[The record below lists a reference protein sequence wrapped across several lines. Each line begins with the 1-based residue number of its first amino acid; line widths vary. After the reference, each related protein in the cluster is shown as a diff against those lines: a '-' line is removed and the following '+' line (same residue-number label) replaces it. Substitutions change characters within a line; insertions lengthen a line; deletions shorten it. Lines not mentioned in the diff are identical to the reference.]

1 MASIR
6 RPHSPARAQHLLRH
20 NHPFSTASPPSSPL
34 RHASSASS
42 SAAAPSSSS
51 SSPRK
56 PPGHPHPFLFFT
68 RRPLPRFAAFFLLGS
83 FIGLLHLLS
92 HLPLHHGLPAHPSS
106 SPHPT
111 HLHHHL
117 HPMTQQQQQYL
128 ADDAATAAGGGEEG
142 DASDKLLII
151 ITPTRARASQA
162 YYLSRMGQ
170 TLRLVRPPVLWVV
183 VEAGRPTPEAA
194 LALRRTAVM
203 HRYVGCCDALN
214 ASASAAADFR
224 PHQLN
229 AGLEVVENHRLDG
242 VVYFADEEG
251 VYSLPLFDRLR
262 HIRRF
267 GTWPVPTISEG
278 GHDVVLEGPV
288 CKQSQVVGWHTS
300 GGANKLQR
308 FHVAMSGFAFNSTML
323 WDPRLRSHRAWNSI
337 RHPETV
343 EQGFQGTTFVEQLVE
358 DESQMEG
365 IPADCSQVMN
375 WHVPFGSESPVYPK
389 GWRSAANLDVII
401 PLK

>member
-6 RPHSPARAQHLLRH
+6 RPHSPAKAQHLLRH
-20 NHPFSTASPPSSPL
+20 HHPFSTASPPSSPL

-42 SAAAPSSSS
+42 S

-56 PPGHPHPFLFFT
+56 SGYPHPFLFFT

-83 FIGLLHLLS
+83 FIGLLHFLS
-92 HLPLHHGLPAHPSS
+92 HLPLHPHLPAHPSS
-106 SPHPT
+106 S
-111 HLHHHL
+111 HLNHL
-117 HPMTQQQQQYL
+117 QQQQQQEQGQPITQQRL
-128 ADDAATAAGGGEEG
+128 PDAAGSNAEEHSG
-142 DASDKLLII
+142 QGKLLIVV
-151 ITPTRARASQA
+151 TPTRARASQA

-183 VEAGRPTPEAA
+183 VEAGKPTPEAA

-214 ASASAAADFR
+214 ASASPAVDFR

-262 HIRRF
+262 QIRRF
-267 GTWPVPTISEG
+267 GTWPVPTISDG
-278 GHDVVLEGPV
+278 GHGVVLEGPV
-288 CKQSQVVGWHTS
+288 CKQNQVVGWHTS
-300 GGANKLQR
+300 GDANKLQR

-323 WDPRLRSHRAWNSI
+323 WDPRLRSHKAWNSI
-337 RHPETV
+337 RHPEMV

-365 IPADCSQVMN
+365 IPADCSQIMN